1 MPSADLPVLASRLGR
16 VSRYTKD
23 WLGPDDAGGI
33 LMSEGS
39 ETDGLQTSRQSM
51 TRRARDFAVLVLTTG
66 TVMLILA
73 FTGALGL
80 IEALTAMFVIG
91 AIAAAYYVGSASMRV
106 TAPVKPIEASRRDSL
121 VIADFLSAL
130 PLPAFEVSRD
140 EQRITAFNQPA
151 AAFLRLGQRR
161 SAPPRASAIIR
172 TPALLSAI
180 ETCFSAAGLAS
191 AEIEMEIGPEEQWRA
206 HIRPI
211 PVSGNL
217 LIVLED
223 LTPVKRAARA
233 RADFL
238 ANASH
243 ELRTPLTAISGFIE
257 TMRGPAREDKDSWDR
272 FLGIMAGETERM
284 SRLIAD
290 LLSLSRIES
299 AEHVQPT
306 AREHFGDIVVNA
318 VDALHP
324 LASEKGIE
332 LVFDEPGVLPPVT
345 ANRDELIQVVENL
358 VSNAIKYSKGGNKI
372 MIRCGVAL
380 DAFAARSEAAQVWPD
395 SERMTLLQA
404 SNRLAINEP
413 TVWMRV
419 EDQGPGIE
427 REHLPR
433 LGERFY
439 RADQSRGGKITGTGL
454 GLAIVKHIMAHHRGG
469 LAVETLMGQGTA
481 FGVWLPAARDSQGS

>member
-1 MPSADLPVLASRLGR
+1 
-16 VSRYTKD
+16 
-23 WLGPDDAGGI
+23 
-33 LMSEGS
+33 
-39 ETDGLQTSRQSM
+39 M
-51 TRRARDFAVLVLTTG
+51 TRRAKDFGVLLGTTG
-66 TVMLILA
+66 VVMLALA
-73 FTGALGL
+73 MTSNLGL
-80 IEALTAMFVIG
+80 IEAMTAMFVIG
-91 AIAAAYYVGSASMRV
+91 SIAAAYYVGSGALKAPASPAK
-106 TAPVKPIEASRRDSL
+106 TTESASQDGALIS
-121 VIADFLSAL
+121 DFLAAL
-130 PLPAFEVSRD
+130 PLPAFEVSHD
-140 EQRITAFNQPA
+140 QQRITAFNDPA
-151 AAFLRLGQRR
+151 AAFLRLGPRR
-161 SAPPRASAIIR
+161 SAPPRASVIIR
-172 TPALLSAI
+172 TPALLSAV
-180 ETCFSAAGLAS
+180 ETCFNMPGLGS

-211 PVSGNL
+211 RSSGNL
-217 LIVLED
+217 LVVLED

-272 FLGIMAGETERM
+272 FLGIMAGESERM

-299 AEHVQPT
+299 AEQVQPT
-306 AREHFGDIVVNA
+306 AREHFGDIVMNS
-318 VDALHP
+318 VDALQP
-324 LASEKGIE
+324 IASEKGVE
-332 LVFDEPGVLPPVT
+332 LVIEGAVSLPAVT

-358 VSNAIKYSKGGNKI
+358 VSNAIKYSKGGNRVT
-372 MIRCGVAL
+372 IRCGLAP
-380 DAFAARSEAAQVWPD
+380 DGFAARAEAAQAWAD
-395 SERMTLLQA
+395 SERMTLLQTP
-404 SNRLAINEP
+404 NRMAVSDP
-413 TVWMRV
+413 TVWLRV

-469 LAVETLMGQGTA
+469 LAVETVMGSGTA
-481 FGVWLPAARDSQGS
+481 FGVWLPAARETPALER

>member
-1 MPSADLPVLASRLGR
+1 
-16 VSRYTKD
+16 
-23 WLGPDDAGGI
+23 
-33 LMSEGS
+33 MSDGS
-39 ETDGLQTSRQSM
+39 ETDGLHTSRQSM

-73 FTGALGL
+73 LTGSLGL

-106 TAPVKPIEASRRDSL
+106 PAPAKPLEASRREGMA
-121 VIADFLSAL
+121 IAEFLSAL

-180 ETCFSAAGLAS
+180 ETCFNAAGLGS
-191 AEIEMEIGPEEQWRA
+191 AEIEMEVGPEEQWRA

-299 AEHVQPT
+299 AEQVQPT
-306 AREHFGDIVVNA
+306 EREHFGDIVVNA

-332 LVFDEPGVLPPVT
+332 LVFDEPGVLPAVT

-358 VSNAIKYSKGGNKI
+358 VSNAIKYSKGGNKVI
-372 MIRCGVAL
+372 IRCGVAL

-404 SNRLAINEP
+404 SNRVAINEP

-481 FGVWLPAARDSQGS
+481 FGVWLPAARENQGG

>member
-1 MPSADLPVLASRLGR
+1 MND
-16 VSRYTKD
+16 
-23 WLGPDDAGGI
+23 
-33 LMSEGS
+33 GS
-39 ETDGLQTSRQSM
+39 ETDGLQPSRQSM
-51 TRRARDFAVLVLTTG
+51 TRRTRDFAVLVLTTG

-73 FTGALGL
+73 LTGSLGL

-91 AIAAAYYVGSASMRV
+91 AIAAAYYVGSAAMQV
-106 TAPVKPIEASRRDSL
+106 PLPAKPHEASGREGMA
-121 VIADFLSAL
+121 IADFLSAL

-151 AAFLRLGQRR
+151 AVFLRLGQRR

-172 TPALLSAI
+172 APALLAAI
-180 ETCFSAAGLAS
+180 ETCLNASGLGS

-206 HIRPI
+206 HIHPL

-217 LIVLED
+217 LVVLED

-257 TMRGPAREDKDSWDR
+257 TMRGPAREDKESWDR

-306 AREHFGDIVVNA
+306 AREHFGDIVMSS
-318 VDALHP
+318 VDALQP
-324 LASEKGIE
+324 LASEKGVE
-332 LVFDEPGVLPPVT
+332 LVFDEPEALPAVT

-358 VSNAIKYSKGGNKI
+358 VSNAIKYSKGGHKV
-372 MIRCGVAL
+372 MIRCGVAA
-380 DAFAARSEAAQVWPD
+380 DAFAARTEAAQAWPD
-395 SERMTLLQA
+395 SERMTLLQS
-404 SNRLAINEP
+404 SNRVAINEP

-469 LAVETLMGQGTA
+469 LAVETVMGQGTA
-481 FGVWLPAARDSQGS
+481 FGVWLPAARDNPGV

>member
-1 MPSADLPVLASRLGR
+1 MND
-16 VSRYTKD
+16 
-23 WLGPDDAGGI
+23 
-33 LMSEGS
+33 GS
-39 ETDGLQTSRQSM
+39 ETDGLQPSRQSM
-51 TRRARDFAVLVLTTG
+51 TRRTRDFAVLVLTTG

-73 FTGALGL
+73 LTGSLGL

-91 AIAAAYYVGSASMRV
+91 AIAAAYYVGSAAMQV
-106 TAPVKPIEASRRDSL
+106 PAPAKPLEASRREGMA
-121 VIADFLSAL
+121 IADFLSAL

-151 AAFLRLGQRR
+151 AVFLRLGQRR

-172 TPALLSAI
+172 APALLAAI
-180 ETCFSAAGLAS
+180 ETCLNASGLGS

-206 HIRPI
+206 HIHPL

-217 LIVLED
+217 MVVLED

-306 AREHFGDIVVNA
+306 AREHFGDIVMSS
-318 VDALHP
+318 VDALQP
-324 LASEKGIE
+324 LASEKGVA
-332 LVFDEPGVLPPVT
+332 LVFDEPEALPAVT

-358 VSNAIKYSKGGNKI
+358 VSNAIKYSKGGQKV
-372 MIRCGVAL
+372 MIRCGVAT
-380 DAFAARSEAAQVWPD
+380 DAFAARTEAAQAWPD
-395 SERMTLLQA
+395 SERMTLLQS
-404 SNRLAINEP
+404 SNRVAINEP

-469 LAVETLMGQGTA
+469 LAVETVMGQGTA
-481 FGVWLPAARDSQGS
+481 FGVWLPAARENQSN

>member
-1 MPSADLPVLASRLGR
+1 
-16 VSRYTKD
+16 
-23 WLGPDDAGGI
+23 
-33 LMSEGS
+33 
-39 ETDGLQTSRQSM
+39 M
-51 TRRARDFAVLVLTTG
+51 TRRARDFGVLVGTTG
-66 TVMLILA
+66 IVMLALA
-73 FTGALGL
+73 MTSSLGL
-80 IEALTAMFVIG
+80 IEAMTAMFVIG
-91 AIAAAYYVGSASMRV
+91 SIAAAYYVGSASMR
-106 TAPVKPIEASRRDSL
+106 APAGPVKAVETSGSDG
-121 VIADFLSAL
+121 IAVADLLSAL
-130 PLPAFEVSRD
+130 PSPAFEVSHD
-140 EQRITAFNQPA
+140 QQRITAFNEPA

-161 SAPPRASAIIR
+161 VAPPRASVIIR
-172 TPALLSAI
+172 TPALLAAI
-180 ETCFSAAGLAS
+180 ETCFNMPGLGS

-211 PVSGNL
+211 RSSGNL
-217 LIVLED
+217 LVMLED

-272 FLGIMAGETERM
+272 FLGIMAGESERM

-306 AREHFGDIVVNA
+306 AREHFGDIVLNS
-318 VDALHP
+318 VDALQP
-324 LASEKGIE
+324 LASEKGVE
-332 LVFDEPGVLPPVT
+332 LVIEEPASLPAVT

-358 VSNAIKYSKGGNKI
+358 VSNAIKYSKGGHTVT
-372 MIRCGVAL
+372 IRCGVAP
-380 DAFAARSEAAQVWPD
+380 DGFMARSEAAQGWPE
-395 SERMTLLQA
+395 SERMTLLQT
-404 SNRLAINEP
+404 SNRMAISEP

-469 LAVETLMGQGTA
+469 LAVETVMGQGTA
-481 FGVWLPAARDSQGS
+481 FGVWLPAARET

>member
-1 MPSADLPVLASRLGR
+1 
-16 VSRYTKD
+16 
-23 WLGPDDAGGI
+23 
-33 LMSEGS
+33 
-39 ETDGLQTSRQSM
+39 M

-73 FTGALGL
+73 LTGSLGL

-106 TAPVKPIEASRRDSL
+106 PAPAKPLEASSRDGMAIS
-121 VIADFLSAL
+121 DFLSAL

-180 ETCFSAAGLAS
+180 ETCFNAAGLGS

-206 HIRPI
+206 HIHPV

-306 AREHFGDIVVNA
+306 AREHFGDIVMNA

-332 LVFDEPGVLPPVT
+332 LVFDEPGALPAVT
-345 ANRDELIQVVENL
+345 ANRDELIQVAENL
-358 VSNAIKYSKGGNKI
+358 VSNAIKYSKGGNKVV
-372 MIRCGVAL
+372 IRCGVAP
-380 DAFAARSEAAQVWPD
+380 DAFAARTEAAQIWPD

-404 SNRLAINEP
+404 SNRVAINEP

-469 LAVETLMGQGTA
+469 LAVETLIGQGTA
-481 FGVWLPAARDSQGS
+481 FGVWLPAAREAQGH

>member
-1 MPSADLPVLASRLGR
+1 
-16 VSRYTKD
+16 
-23 WLGPDDAGGI
+23 
-33 LMSEGS
+33 
-39 ETDGLQTSRQSM
+39 M
-51 TRRARDFAVLVLTTG
+51 TRRVRDFGVLVGTTG
-66 TVMLILA
+66 IVMLALA
-73 FTGALGL
+73 ITSSLGL
-80 IEALTAMFVIG
+80 IEAMTAMFVIG
-91 AIAAAYYVGSASMRV
+91 SIAAAYYVGSAAMR
-106 TAPVKPIEASRRDSL
+106 APAGPVKAVESSGLEGFA
-121 VIADFLSAL
+121 IADLLNAL
-130 PLPAFEVSRD
+130 PLPAFEVSHD
-140 EQRITAFNQPA
+140 QQRITAYNAPA
-151 AAFLRLGQRR
+151 ASFLRLGQRR
-161 SAPPRASAIIR
+161 AAPPRASVIIR

-180 ETCFSAAGLAS
+180 ETCFNTGPGS

-211 PVSGNL
+211 RSSGNL
-217 LIVLED
+217 LVVLED

-272 FLGIMAGETERM
+272 FLGIMAGESERM

-306 AREHFGDIVVNA
+306 AREHFGDIVLNS
-318 VDALHP
+318 VDALQP
-324 LASEKGIE
+324 LASEKGVE
-332 LVFDEPGVLPPVT
+332 LVIDEPASLPAVT

-358 VSNAIKYSKGGNKI
+358 VSNAIKYSKGGHTVT
-372 MIRCGVAL
+372 IRCGVAP
-380 DAFAARSEAAQVWPD
+380 DGFEARTQAAQSWPE
-395 SERMTLLQA
+395 SERMTLLQT
-404 SNRLAINEP
+404 SNRMAISEP

-469 LAVETLMGQGTA
+469 LAVETVIGQGTA
-481 FGVWLPAARDSQGS
+481 FGVWLPAAREL

>member
-1 MPSADLPVLASRLGR
+1 
-16 VSRYTKD
+16 
-23 WLGPDDAGGI
+23 
-33 LMSEGS
+33 MSDGS
-39 ETDGLQTSRQSM
+39 ETDGLQTSRPSM

-73 FTGALGL
+73 LTGSLGL

-106 TAPVKPIEASRRDSL
+106 PAPAKPLEASSRDGMAIS
-121 VIADFLSAL
+121 DFLSAL

-180 ETCFSAAGLAS
+180 ETCFNAAGLGS

-206 HIRPI
+206 HIHPV

-306 AREHFGDIVVNA
+306 AREHFGDIVMNA

-332 LVFDEPGVLPPVT
+332 LVFDEPGALPAVT
-345 ANRDELIQVVENL
+345 ANRDELIQVAENL
-358 VSNAIKYSKGGNKI
+358 VSNAIKYSKGGNKVV
-372 MIRCGVAL
+372 IRCGVAQ
-380 DAFAARSEAAQVWPD
+380 DAFAARTEAAQIWPD

-404 SNRLAINEP
+404 SNRFAINEP

-469 LAVETLMGQGTA
+469 LAVETLIGQGTA
-481 FGVWLPAARDSQGS
+481 FGVWLPAAREAQGH

>member
-1 MPSADLPVLASRLGR
+1 
-16 VSRYTKD
+16 
-23 WLGPDDAGGI
+23 
-33 LMSEGS
+33 MSDGS
-39 ETDGLQTSRQSM
+39 ETDGLQPARQAM
-51 TRRARDFAVLVLTTG
+51 TRRARDFAVLLLTTG
-66 TVMLILA
+66 IVMLILTL
-73 FTGALGL
+73 TGSLGL

-91 AIAAAYYVGSASMRV
+91 SIAAAYYVGSAAMQV
-106 TAPVKPIEASRRDSL
+106 PADAAKPLETSRRDGMAI
-121 VIADFLSAL
+121 VDFLSAL

-140 EQRITAFNQPA
+140 EHRIMAFNQPA
-151 AAFLRLGQRR
+151 AEFLRLGQRR

-172 TPALLSAI
+172 TPALLMAI
-180 ETCFSAAGLAS
+180 ESCFNAAGPSS

-206 HIRPI
+206 HIHPV

-217 LIVLED
+217 LVVLED

-306 AREHFGDIVVNA
+306 AREHFGDIVMSS
-318 VDALHP
+318 VDALQP
-324 LASEKGIE
+324 IASERGVA
-332 LVFDEPGVLPPVT
+332 LVFDEPDTLPAVT
-345 ANRDELIQVVENL
+345 ANRDELIQVVENI
-358 VSNAIKYSKGGNKI
+358 VSNAIKYSKSGHQV
-372 MIRCGVAL
+372 MIRCGVAA
-380 DAFAARSEAAQVWPD
+380 DAFAARAEAAQAWPE
-395 SERMTLLQA
+395 SERMTLLQTP
-404 SNRLAINEP
+404 NRVATNEP
-413 TVWMRV
+413 TVWLRV

-469 LAVETLMGQGTA
+469 LAVETVMGQGTA
-481 FGVWLPAARDSQGS
+481 FGVWLPAARESQGN

>member
-1 MPSADLPVLASRLGR
+1 M
-16 VSRYTKD
+16 D
-23 WLGPDDAGGI
+23 WLGPDDAGGF
-33 LMSEGS
+33 LMSDGS

-73 FTGALGL
+73 LTGSLGL

-106 TAPVKPIEASRRDSL
+106 PAPAKPLEASRREGMA
-121 VIADFLSAL
+121 IAEFLSAL

-180 ETCFSAAGLAS
+180 ETCFNAAGLGS
-191 AEIEMEIGPEEQWRA
+191 AEIEMEVGPEEQWRA

-299 AEHVQPT
+299 AEQVQPT
-306 AREHFGDIVVNA
+306 EREHFGDIVVNA

-332 LVFDEPGVLPPVT
+332 LVFDEPGVLPAVT

-358 VSNAIKYSKGGNKI
+358 VSNAIKYSKGGNKVI
-372 MIRCGVAL
+372 IRCGVAL

-404 SNRLAINEP
+404 SNRVAINEP

-481 FGVWLPAARDSQGS
+481 FGVWLPAARENQGG

>member
-1 MPSADLPVLASRLGR
+1 
-16 VSRYTKD
+16 
-23 WLGPDDAGGI
+23 
-33 LMSEGS
+33 MSDGS

-73 FTGALGL
+73 LTGSLGL

-106 TAPVKPIEASRRDSL
+106 PAPAKPLEASRREGMA
-121 VIADFLSAL
+121 IAEFLSAL

-180 ETCFSAAGLAS
+180 ETCFNAAGLGS
-191 AEIEMEIGPEEQWRA
+191 AEIEMEVGPEEQWRA

-299 AEHVQPT
+299 AEQVQPT
-306 AREHFGDIVVNA
+306 EREHFGDIVVNA

-332 LVFDEPGVLPPVT
+332 LLFDEPGVLPAVT

-358 VSNAIKYSKGGNKI
+358 VSNAIKYSKGGNKVV
-372 MIRCGVAL
+372 IRCGVAL

-404 SNRLAINEP
+404 SNRVAINEP

-481 FGVWLPAARDSQGS
+481 FGVWLPAARDNQGG

>member
-1 MPSADLPVLASRLGR
+1 
-16 VSRYTKD
+16 
-23 WLGPDDAGGI
+23 
-33 LMSEGS
+33 MSDGS

-73 FTGALGL
+73 LTGSLGL

-106 TAPVKPIEASRRDSL
+106 PAPAKPLEASRREGMA
-121 VIADFLSAL
+121 IAEFLSAL

-180 ETCFSAAGLAS
+180 ETCFNAAGLGS
-191 AEIEMEIGPEEQWRA
+191 AEIEMEVGPEEQWRA

-299 AEHVQPT
+299 AEQVQPT
-306 AREHFGDIVVNA
+306 EREHFGDIVVNA

-332 LVFDEPGVLPPVT
+332 LVFDEPGVLPAVT

-358 VSNAIKYSKGGNKI
+358 VSNAIKYSKGGNKVI
-372 MIRCGVAL
+372 IRCGVAL

-404 SNRLAINEP
+404 SNRVAINEP

-481 FGVWLPAARDSQGS
+481 FGVWLPAARENQGG

>member
-1 MPSADLPVLASRLGR
+1 
-16 VSRYTKD
+16 
-23 WLGPDDAGGI
+23 
-33 LMSEGS
+33 
-39 ETDGLQTSRQSM
+39 
-51 TRRARDFAVLVLTTG
+51 
-66 TVMLILA
+66 
-73 FTGALGL
+73 
-80 IEALTAMFVIG
+80 
-91 AIAAAYYVGSASMRV
+91 MRV
-106 TAPVKPIEASRRDSL
+106 PAPAKPLEASSRDGMAIS
-121 VIADFLSAL
+121 DFLSAL

-180 ETCFSAAGLAS
+180 ETCFSAAGLGS

-206 HIRPI
+206 HIHPV

-332 LVFDEPGVLPPVT
+332 LVFDEPGALPAVT
-345 ANRDELIQVVENL
+345 ANRDELIQVAENL
-358 VSNAIKYSKGGNKI
+358 VSNAIKYSKGGNKVV
-372 MIRCGVAL
+372 IRCGVAP
-380 DAFAARSEAAQVWPD
+380 DAFAARTEAAQIWPD

-404 SNRLAINEP
+404 SNRVAINEP

-469 LAVETLMGQGTA
+469 LAVETVLGQGTA
-481 FGVWLPAARDSQGS
+481 FGVWLPAAREAQGH